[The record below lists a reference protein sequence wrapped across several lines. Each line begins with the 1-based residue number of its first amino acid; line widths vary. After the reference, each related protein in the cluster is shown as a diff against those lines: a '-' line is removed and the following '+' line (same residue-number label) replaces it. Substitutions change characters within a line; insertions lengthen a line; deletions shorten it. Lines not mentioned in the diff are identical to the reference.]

1 MFFKSLRWR
10 LVSIFFLLVIS
21 IMIVVGTYLLFAVE
35 KTYKDEF
42 ISQMKQSVEAFSEK
56 DIEKNI
62 SDDSPNY
69 GYELFKTF
77 KNIFVINNINRKG
90 YLLDSF
96 GKMVYASDPTDL
108 KEQSIAK
115 TPNIISAISGKIG
128 DKITDG
134 DEQLDYAKP
143 IIIDGN
149 VKYIL
154 YIKYNKD
161 GLKNILNRLKSIIF
175 YAMFS
180 ALAISILLGYLLAQA
195 ITGPISDLIK
205 RTEKIASGDFEYI
218 KEDSSGDEL
227 GKLIDSF
234 NYMSIELKD
243 TLGEISNEKSK
254 IVTILLHMADGVIAF
269 DVEGNIIH
277 ANPAAQNMLDINPD
291 REDFSSIFSRLG
303 VNTSKEEI
311 IKLENQKNIENSI
324 IYKNK
329 DYRLVFASF
338 KGEDAKTNGI
348 ITVIHD
354 ITEQQK
360 LDNMRREFV
369 ANVSH
374 ELKTPLTS
382 IKTYT
387 ETLIDGAIEDKAT
400 AIDFLNVINSESSRM
415 SRIVSDLLQLSRL
428 DYKETRLNKVEFDL
442 GEMAIDVVEKIK
454 IETDKKNQVMKCE
467 VKEGIPK
474 VYADRDGII
483 QVVVNIIS
491 NSIKYTP
498 EKGKISVAVG
508 SDDGCPYIK
517 VKDNGIGI
525 PAKDVPRIFE
535 RFYRVDKARS
545 REMGGTGLGL
555 SIAKEIIE
563 ANGGSI
569 SIESALGKGT
579 DVTISLPVKDCMD
592 SSANNGQFEASM
604 VFQNADVK

>member
-1 MFFKSLRWR
+1 MFFRSLRWR

-21 IMIVVGTYLLFAVE
+21 IMIVVGTYLIFAVE
-35 KTYKDEF
+35 KAYKDEF

-69 GYELFKTF
+69 AYELFKTF

-90 YLLDSF
+90 YLLDNL
-96 GKMVYASDPTDL
+96 GKMIYASDPADL
-108 KEQSIAK
+108 KEVNISK
-115 TPNIISAISGKIG
+115 TSNIILAMTGKIG
-128 DKITDG
+128 DKIPEG

-143 IIIDGN
+143 IIIDGS

-154 YIKYNKD
+154 YIKYNRD
-161 GLKNILNRLKSIIF
+161 GIKNILDRLKSVIF
-175 YAMFS
+175 YSIIS
-180 ALAISILLGYLLAQA
+180 ALAISIFLGYLLAQA
-195 ITGPISDLIK
+195 ITGPISDLIG

-218 KEDSSGDEL
+218 TEDSSGDEL

-234 NYMSIELKD
+234 NYMSMELKD
-243 TLGEISNEKSK
+243 TLSEISNEKSK
-254 IVTILLHMADGVIAF
+254 MVTILLHMADGVIAF
-269 DVEGNIIH
+269 DLEGKIIH
-277 ANPAAQNMLDINPD
+277 ANPAAQNMLNITPEN
-291 REDFSSIFSRLG
+291 EDFYSIFNRVG
-303 VNTSKEEI
+303 VIVSKEEI
-311 IKLENQKNIENSI
+311 INLEHQKNIESSI
-324 IYKNK
+324 IYNNK
-329 DYRLVFASF
+329 YYRLVFASF
-338 KGEDAKTNGI
+338 KGEEEKTNGI

-360 LDNMRREFV
+360 LDNMRKEFV

-387 ETLIDGAIEDKAT
+387 ETLIDGAIEDKAV
-400 AIDFLNVINSESSRM
+400 ALDFLNVINSESSRM

-442 GEMAIDVVEKIK
+442 GEMAIDVIEKIK
-454 IETDKKNQVMKCE
+454 LETVKKNQVMECK
-467 VKEGIPK
+467 VIPGTPQ
-474 VYADRDGII
+474 VYADKDGII

-498 EKGKISVAVG
+498 EKGKITVTVG
-508 SDDGCPYIK
+508 SEQGCPYIK

-525 PAKDVPRIFE
+525 PAKDLPRIFE

-563 ANGGSI
+563 ANGGKI
-569 SIESALGKGT
+569 SIDSSLGKGT
-579 DVTISLPVKDCMD
+579 EVTIYLEQIENDISK
-592 SSANNGQFEASM
+592 AEKG
-604 VFQNADVK
+604 